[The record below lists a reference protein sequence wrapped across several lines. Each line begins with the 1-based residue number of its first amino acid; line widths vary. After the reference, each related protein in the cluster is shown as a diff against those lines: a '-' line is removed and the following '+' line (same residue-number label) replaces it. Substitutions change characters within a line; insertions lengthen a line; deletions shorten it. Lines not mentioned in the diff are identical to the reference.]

1 MNNVI
6 PLNAAR
12 SFVDPD
18 RYYDIRA
25 MAHQLSVSP
34 RTLENWARGGYWARG
49 EYHEYE
55 KGPMP
60 HLKLPSGQLRFNLQ
74 DCKAWLSE
82 WS

>member
-1 MNNVI
+1 LSNVI

-12 SFVDPD
+12 SYVDPD
-18 RYYDIRA
+18 RYYDINA
-25 MAHQLSVSP
+25 MAHLLSVST
-34 RTLENWARGGYWARG
+34 RTLKNYAKGTYWSGG

-55 KGPMP
+55 HGPMP
-60 HLKLPSGQLRFNLQ
+60 HLRLPSGQLRFNLQ